1 MLINVTTVTKIKKN
15 ISTIQMFNEPHPPA
29 TSRSSY
35 SSPRH
40 KMTTYRTYYP
50 RRSVPNNIDHFGTY
64 YSPQSLYYDLYCLKN
79 YYNWEYKL
87 CPRLKTD
94 KRPIWK

>member
-1 MLINVTTVTKIKKN
+1 M
-15 ISTIQMFNEPHPPA
+15 
-29 TSRSSY
+29 
-35 SSPRH
+35 
-40 KMTTYRTYYP
+40 TYRTYYP
-50 RRSVPNNIDHFGTY
+50 RRSVPNNIDYFGTY
-64 YSPQSLYYDLYCLKN
+64 YSPQSQYYDLYCIKN